1 MGCKTGRPYDMGC
14 KADRPYNMGCKA
26 DHPYNM
32 GCKVVRPYNPVIR
45 RQHLIRF
52 IYSKIRINSLS
63 IKFVRKV
70 IFLTLLTLQPL
81 RRVSRLRMR
90 RLTARILR
98 ARYLTASSI
107 GLTIDGLLR
116 VVPIDIFLTIAI
128 VRADFL

>member
-1 MGCKTGRPYDMGC
+1 MGCKMGRPYDMGC

-52 IYSKIRINSLS
+52 IYSKSALIAYVTKFAGRLFFLRFSSLQS
-63 IKFVRKV
+63 
-70 IFLTLLTLQPL
+70 L

-98 ARYLTASSI
+98 ARHLTSSSI
-107 GLTIDGLLR
+107 G
-116 VVPIDIFLTIAI
+116 
-128 VRADFL
+128 